1 MNLPL
6 PNPELATSFGRR
18 AFLRR
23 SGLAAFTAA
32 LAPMA
37 LSPIFNPARAQA
49 ADPFTDADILNF
61 ALNLEYLEGEYYS
74 KAAFGVGLADQPG
87 VDLTGVGTQG
97 TTTAPTGAGGG
108 GGVAFSSNVIRDYAV
123 EIAIDEISH
132 IKFLRRTLGTAAIA
146 KPTIDLAG
154 AFNAAAQAA
163 GINDTFNPYS
173 SDGAFLLGAITLTD
187 VGVTAYHGAAA
198 FITDKNVLAAAGGL
212 LGAESY
218 HDATLR
224 TSLYAIN
231 FDDPTQFYGV
241 AANKVSQLRDSLDGP
256 LDLDQGITTPTGGSN
271 IVPTNG
277 SSIVFSRLP
286 GQVLNIVYSKL
297 GATSG
302 GFFPNGVN
310 GNITAG
316 MRFNG

>member
-32 LAPMA
+32 ITPMA
-37 LSPIFNPARAQA
+37 TSALFNATRADA
-49 ADPFTDADILNF
+49 APFSDADILNF

-74 KAAFGVGLADQPG
+74 HAAFGVGLADQPG

-97 TTTAPTGAGGG
+97 ETLPPIGEGGG
-108 GGVAFSSNVIRDYAV
+108 GGVAFSSGIVRDYAV

-132 IKFLRRTLGTAAIA
+132 IKFLRRTLGDLAIA
-146 KPTIDLAG
+146 KPQIDLSG
-154 AFNAAAQAA
+154 AFGAAARVA
-163 GINDTFNPYS
+163 GISNDYNPYA
-173 SDGAFLLGAITLTD
+173 SDAAFLLGAITLTD
-187 VGVTAYHGAAA
+187 VGVTAYKGAAA
-198 FITDKNVLAAAGGL
+198 FITDKNVLVAAGGL

-231 FDDPTQFYGV
+231 FDDPTQFYGQAV
-241 AANKVSQLRDSLDGP
+241 NKISDLRDSLDGS
-256 LDLDQGITTPTGGSN
+256 LDLDQGITNPDGSSN

-286 GQVLNIVYSKL
+286 RQVLNIVYS
-297 GATSG
+297 AVNASRG

-310 GNITAG
+310 GNIK
-316 MRFNG
+316 